1 MPSHTGHK
9 QLRRVAWNQ
18 VGNEKVDGN
27 CSPERNKIKTNS
39 TEQITH
45 AYPLP
50 KVRPQRI
57 VPTTHARSG
66 SPAVYCRGGA
76 SSHPCYSGGIS
87 SHPCY
92 SGGTSSRPVSLAG
105 LPPALLLY

>member
-39 TEQITH
+39 TKQITH

-50 KVRPQRI
+50 TGREQAPPLLYTNRAAPQPYYIVGAGRAPAPLLSFPRPA
-57 VPTTHARSG
+57 TF
-66 SPAVYCRGGA
+66 
-76 SSHPCYSGGIS
+76 
-87 SHPCY
+87 
-92 SGGTSSRPVSLAG
+92 
-105 LPPALLLY
+105 LLLYLTGCR

>member
-50 KVRPQRI
+50 KVRPQ
-57 VPTTHARSG
+57 G
-66 SPAVYCRGGA
+66 SSLQHTPGAAPPAVYCRGGA
-76 SSHPCYSGGIS
+76 CP
-87 SHPCY
+87 
-92 SGGTSSRPVSLAG
+92 RPVTLAG
-105 LPPALLLY
+105 FPPALATLAGFPPALATLAE

>member
-18 VGNEKVDGN
+18 VGNEKIDGN
-27 CSPERNKIKTNS
+27 RGPQRNKIKTNS
-39 TEQITH
+39 TKQITH

-57 VPTTHARSG
+57 VPTTHAWSG
-66 SPAVYCRGGA
+66 SPSVYCRGGA
-76 SSHPCYSGGIS
+76 WP
-87 SHPCY
+87 
-92 SGGTSSRPVSLAG
+92 RPVSFARLSPPPFLLRDF
-105 LPPALLLY
+105 LPP

>member
-18 VGNEKVDGN
+18 VGNEKIDGN
-27 CSPERNKIKTNS
+27 RGPERNKIKTNS
-39 TEQITH
+39 TKQITH

-57 VPTTHARSG
+57 VPTTHAWSG

-76 SSHPCYSGGIS
+76 CP
-87 SHPCY
+87 
-92 SGGTSSRPVSLAG
+92 RPATLAG
-105 LPPALLLY
+105 FPPALATLAELPPAPTTLAELPPALLLW